1 MLIKHGTKVARAKVQ
16 SLDHVINV
24 VDFSRSAATELQL
37 NDLARITVRSSA
49 ALAVDEYQNSRT
61 AGSFL
66 LIDPNSGATLA
77 AGIIEAQNAAA

>member
-1 MLIKHGTKVARAKVQ
+1 M
-16 SLDHVINV
+16 INV